1 MTRGSRPTWLSPWD
15 LLPLLVA
22 LGIAVSLP
30 YLLRGLPDPLPT
42 HFDRLGRPNGW
53 TPQAAYP
60 WICLGLPTFTWL
72 LLFGTGAAFAGT
84 EQDPDGRKSAAMVP
98 LRGLVTTGLLL
109 LMLAVPFIPR
119 FGFGMFW
126 TLLAGFLAVVLVGII
141 LMVRQLKRA
150 LGETLDPR
158 IYHWGLFYVNPDD
171 PAIWVP
177 KRLGLGWTLNF
188 AHGRSWGML
197 GLLLLPVLLVLL
209 FAFSR

>member
-1 MTRGSRPTWLSPWD
+1 
-15 LLPLLVA
+15 
-22 LGIAVSLP
+22 
-30 YLLRGLPDPLPT
+30 
-42 HFDRLGRPNGW
+42 
-53 TPQAAYP
+53 
-60 WICLGLPTFTWL
+60 
-72 LLFGTGAAFAGT
+72 
-84 EQDPDGRKSAAMVP
+84 
-98 LRGLVTTGLLL
+98 
-109 LMLAVPFIPR
+109 
-119 FGFGMFW
+119 MFW

-141 LMVRQLKRA
+141 LMIRQLKRA

-158 IYHWGLFYVNPDD
+158 IYRWGLFYVNPDD